1 MTTIVAEI
9 GVEHCG
15 RMEDAVKLAQLARN
29 VGADFVKFQ
38 MFYNFVCLRQ
48 FEFTENQWKS
58 IFSLLNYSGIPWFCT
73 PFDEQAVRFLAACEM
88 KMWKIPSNPA
98 VIHNGDL
105 LRSIARVQSNEQTI
119 ISTGISDDTDIEQL
133 LKIFK
138 FNNPTLLYCVSKY
151 PCKVSEINFQRMEEL
166 KKFGVPVGF
175 SDHTTSYNVPVLAVR
190 CGATIIEKHIT
201 LSREHGG
208 PDACV
213 SLEPDEFGEMVG
225 LIRRG
230 V

>member
-29 VGADFVKFQ
+29 AGADFVKFQ
-38 MFYNFVCLRQ
+38 MFYNFANLRQ
-48 FEFTENQWKS
+48 FEFSEGQWKS
-58 IFSLLNYSGIPWFCT
+58 IFGLLSYSGIPWFCT
-73 PFDEQAVRFLAACEM
+73 PFDEQAVRFLSACEM
-88 KMWKIPSNPA
+88 TMWKIPSNPV
-98 VIHNGDL
+98 VIHDGDL
-105 LRSIARVQSNEQTI
+105 LRSIAQVRSNEQTI

-151 PCKVSEINFQRMEEL
+151 PCQVDEIYFEQMENL

-175 SDHTTSYNVPVLAVR
+175 SDHTTSVVIPAAAARL
-190 CGATIIEKHIT
+190 GATMIEKHIT
-201 LSREHGG
+201 LSRECGG

-213 SLEPDEFGEMVG
+213 SLEPHEFGEMVD

-230 V
+230 A